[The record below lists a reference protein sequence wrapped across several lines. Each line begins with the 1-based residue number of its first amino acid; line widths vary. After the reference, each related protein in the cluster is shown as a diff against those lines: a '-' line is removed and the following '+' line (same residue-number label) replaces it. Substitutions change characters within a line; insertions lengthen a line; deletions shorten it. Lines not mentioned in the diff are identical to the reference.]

1 MKWHC
6 SPRWPVAEMPFL
18 SSTPIALEPLLAA
31 VQSPTL
37 GGEAIFR
44 GVVRSTHAG
53 REVVQLAYSAYEAMA
68 EGECSRIVAEAEGAW
83 PVRIALA
90 HRVGELAVGDVA
102 MIVVAAAGHRE
113 EAFAACRWT
122 VDEVKRRVPI
132 WKRETYA
139 DGSVAW
145 VDPTAP
151 GGTVPAEAPS
161 HAGHDA

>member
-1 MKWHC
+1 
-6 SPRWPVAEMPFL
+6 
-18 SSTPIALEPLLAA
+18 
-31 VQSPTL
+31 
-37 GGEAIFR
+37 
-44 GVVRSTHAG
+44 
-53 REVVQLAYSAYEAMA
+53 MA

-102 MIVVAAAGHRE
+102 MIVVAAGGHRE